1 MGEIK
6 SLTGVLLLLL
16 LSVFPY
22 TNASTSNSFFFFFL
36 LDAGR
41 VAQSPIEHKNK
52 NEKNTLYKNL
62 RWDDESTVTHAGLS
76 LYTV

>member
-22 TNASTSNSFFFFFL
+22 TNASTSNSFFSFYL
-36 LDAGR
+36 TPGALRNLQLNTKIKMKKIPCIKICAGMMNR
-41 VAQSPIEHKNK
+41 P
-52 NEKNTLYKNL
+52 
-62 RWDDESTVTHAGLS
+62 
-76 LYTV
+76 